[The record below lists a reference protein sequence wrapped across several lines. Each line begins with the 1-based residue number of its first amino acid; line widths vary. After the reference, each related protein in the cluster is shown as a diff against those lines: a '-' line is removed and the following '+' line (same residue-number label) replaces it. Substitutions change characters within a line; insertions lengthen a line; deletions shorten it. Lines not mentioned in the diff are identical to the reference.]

1 MQLSLITHPFQL
13 ITLLRFL
20 VRARSAA
27 LVTELLELKTVRR
40 LLLVLGRH
48 VVAILALG
56 ALQRD
61 VISRHNSLSFKRA

>member
-1 MQLSLITHPFQL
+1 MD
-13 ITLLRFL
+13 
-20 VRARSAA
+20 AA

-61 VISRHNSLSFKRA
+61 VISRHNSLYFKRA